1 MTQATTTL
9 PLATLARRTLETP
22 ATRELVP
29 HLPGESFRWI
39 EHDYPSPVAR
49 WNFHP
54 EYELH
59 LIRKGTGSY
68 LIGDRVGGFSAGHVA
83 LVGPGLPHDWMSDIA
98 PDEIITG
105 RDALI
110 QFTQEWVDGCLGALP
125 ELGDVLDVLA
135 ASRRGI
141 VFGGRTARL
150 ATVEIEAVGASSG
163 THRLAHLFALF
174 SVLAEAPDHDIEYMT
189 VDHFP
194 AIASAQ
200 GGAAAEAGLQY
211 ILENFTGDIRMSEAA
226 RLAHMSEPTFSRY
239 FKKASGHTFT
249 DMVRALRVANACRL
263 LTLTDNTI
271 ASISTAVGYHN
282 LANFNRQ
289 FRAVVGVT
297 PRAYRALPEGERPAI
312 PSVR

>member
-1 MTQATTTL
+1 MP
-9 PLATLARRTLETP
+9 PLATLARRTLDTP

-59 LIRKGTGSY
+59 LIRKGSGSY
-68 LIGDRVGGFSAGHVA
+68 LIGDHVGEFAAGHVA
-83 LVGPGLPHDWMSDIA
+83 LVGPDLPHDWMSDVS
-98 PDEIITG
+98 PDEIIEG

-110 QFTQEWVDGCLGALP
+110 QFDQAWIDRCMAALP
-125 ELGDVLDVLA
+125 ELADVADLLA

-141 VFGGRTARL
+141 VFGGRTARI
-150 ATVEIEAVGASSG
+150 AAGEIEAVGASTG
-163 THRLAHLFALF
+163 THRLGHLFALL

-194 AIASAQ
+194 ALD
-200 GGAAAEAGLQY
+200 AAHGRAATEAGLQY

-249 DMVRALRVANACRL
+249 EMVRGLRIANACRL
-263 LTLTDNTI
+263 LARTDSTI
-271 ASISTAVGYHN
+271 AAISQAVGYGN

-289 FRAVVGVT
+289 FRQVVGLT
-297 PRAYRALPEGERPAI
+297 PREYRALPEDERPAI
-312 PSVR
+312 RSVR